1 MKRLL
6 LAITI
11 VVPNYILADLKPIN
25 KWLEDLQ
32 IDNLSNNKPA
42 LYMVHQRCLGLYG
55 GLYEINKSNEDMN
68 SKMIVS
74 IATQTIELLANNQTR
89 LWRSINLGES
99 EETYIESKKIWM
111 SIAENYQEK
120 WKKNAKKTGK
130 HLGKDSNDDLE
141 FCMDMIKLEGLI

>member
-1 MKRLL
+1 MKGLL
-6 LAITI
+6 IVIAIAI
-11 VVPNYILADLKPIN
+11 SNFVMADLKPIN

-55 GLYEINKSNEDMN
+55 GLYEINISNEDMN
-68 SKMIVS
+68 SKMVVS
-74 IATQTIELLANNQTR
+74 LATQTIELLANNQTR

-99 EETYIESKKIWM
+99 EETYKESKKIWM
-111 SIAENYQEK
+111 SISENYQEK

-130 HLGKDSNDDLE
+130 PLGKDTNDDLE